1 MMKLKVEGHPNLVRD
16 SRSKAI
22 INLDNDSYNEYVQK
36 RNTHSKMISMDNDI
50 VELKKSVQ
58 DIKDLLSEII
68 QRLK

>member
-1 MMKLKVEGHPNLVRD
+1 MKLKVEGHPNLVRD

-36 RNTHSKMISMDNDI
+36 RNTHSKMINMDNDI

-58 DIKDLLSEII
+58 DIKNLLTEII